1 MNLIDLHCDTLWR
14 LMDLEGEGD
23 LLDNDGSV
31 SIRKLESEGAMAQF
45 FACFVY
51 RDAMDG
57 NTPEEQY
64 EAGYWHVLDMIDY
77 MAAQTERCSGRLEMA
92 KEPADIEIIHKKGK
106 IAAVLTVEEGG
117 VLNGRLARLE
127 ELYERGVRLMTLLWN
142 YENCIGAPNSRD
154 RLLMEKGLTPFGIQV
169 VEKMN
174 GLGMIVDISH
184 ASDGVFWDVLRHSR
198 KPVAATHSNCG
209 ALADHPRNLTDEMLK
224 ALGENGG
231 VAGLN
236 FYGPF
241 LGTPDASRLEEMT
254 AHVLHM
260 IKVGGMDLPAIG
272 TDFDGFDGMQKMD
285 IPDIG
290 RMGRLW
296 EALKKKGLTEGQLD
310 KIWYKNALRL
320 WSAR

>member
-77 MAAQTERCSGRLEMA
+77 MASQTERCSGRLEMA
-92 KEPADIEIIHKKGK
+92 KEPADIETIHKKGK

-198 KPVAATHSNCG
+198 KPVAATHSNCR

>member
-92 KEPADIEIIHKKGK
+92 KDPADIEIIHKKGK

-198 KPVAATHSNCG
+198 KPVAATHSNCR

>member
-23 LLDNDGSV
+23 LLDNDCSV
-31 SIRKLESEGAMAQF
+31 SIRKLEREGAMAQF

-106 IAAVLTVEEGG
+106 IAAVLIVEEGG

-198 KPVAATHSNCG
+198 KPVAATHSNCR

-254 AHVLHM
+254 AHILHM

>member
-77 MAAQTERCSGRLEMA
+77 MASQTERCSGRLEMA
-92 KEPADIEIIHKKGK
+92 KEPADIETIHKKGE

-154 RLLMEKGLTPFGIQV
+154 RLLMEKGLTPFGIRV

-184 ASDGVFWDVLRHSR
+184 ASDSVFWDVLRHSR
-198 KPVAATHSNCG
+198 KPVAATHSNCR

-241 LGTPDASRLEEMT
+241 LGTPDVSCLEEMT

>member
-31 SIRKLESEGAMAQF
+31 SIRKLENEGAMAQF

-198 KPVAATHSNCG
+198 KPVAATHSNCR

-241 LGTPDASRLEEMT
+241 LGTPDVSCLEEMT